1 MNIEAIRTADGIS
14 LKGLFLETKENNRI
28 CLFIP
33 GCCGNFVD
41 NDFMRIIGMTLLKN
55 QYNVLCA
62 NTRGS
67 FMMNSSFHPQNLERP
82 KQIGVAYECFEDC
95 VYDIDAWIEC
105 LINKGYKSI
114 DVICHSS
121 GANKFIY
128 YMNCNF
134 KNKDFINNI
143 IFLSPPDFANRIRCY
158 SDYDE
163 LIKEA
168 EENVKKGN
176 SNKLIKIH
184 FFYKTSIEFLKMM
197 NSKNFDKLPLV
208 NGCKQDFYQYSNI
221 TNPMFIIYGEEE
233 NYIKNFVYK
242 FIQFAN
248 PITNV
253 ECCEINGA
261 DHIYFGKEE
270 EIGIEIISYLNRNNL
285 HLTTLP
291 LYLKKK

>member
-1 MNIEAIRTADGIS
+1 
-14 LKGLFLETKENNRI
+14 
-28 CLFIP
+28 
-33 GCCGNFVD
+33 
-41 NDFMRIIGMTLLKN
+41 
-55 QYNVLCA
+55 
-62 NTRGS
+62 
-67 FMMNSSFHPQNLERP
+67 
-82 KQIGVAYECFEDC
+82 
-95 VYDIDAWIEC
+95 
-105 LINKGYKSI
+105 
-114 DVICHSS
+114 
-121 GANKFIY
+121 
-128 YMNCNF
+128 
-134 KNKDFINNI
+134 
-143 IFLSPPDFANRIRCY
+143 
-158 SDYDE
+158 
-163 LIKEA
+163 
-168 EENVKKGN
+168 
-176 SNKLIKIH
+176 
-184 FFYKTSIEFLKMM
+184 MM
-197 NSKNFDKLPLV
+197 NSKNFDNLPLV